1 MGWHWPMVA
10 CSALLPPL
18 RNRSASAPRVE
29 LYSVALDP
37 ARALRLTRQALA
49 TASELTVDDVVT
61 RVRTRF
67 PQVRLPERPELD
79 AVLAVAEVAVTWSDA
94 VQKFVRAEP
103 AVGALSTFTSL
114 VRRDST
120 RIVTPASPQPLL
132 IAEIDPAVA
141 AAIELEGRLDRSLRT
156 GGFLALRVPTTRR
169 TELRRELARFT
180 GDPYY
185 MTTVDIEAL
194 FVDELRTVAA
204 DKRVPWEKLV
214 EADLA
219 TEGTTDHTNLH
230 ILTREA
236 AARVEGRLA
245 HAGQHVL
252 AWNPGVLARYGEL
265 DTIDR
270 LREAAGRVDSELRTL
285 WLVVFGS
292 TADAR
297 PTIDGQ
303 PVPVIGR
310 SEWVD
315 VTDAWLANAHRGRA
329 ATGSDPNSGTSTS

>member
-1 MGWHWPMVA
+1 
-10 CSALLPPL
+10 
-18 RNRSASAPRVE
+18 
-29 LYSVALDP
+29 
-37 ARALRLTRQALA
+37 LA
-49 TASELTVDDVVT
+49 TASELTADDVVT

-79 AVLAVAEVAVTWSDA
+79 KALAAAEVAVTWSNTS
-94 VQKFVRAEP
+94 QKFVRIET
-103 AVGALSTFTSL
+103 AVGDLTTFTSL

-120 RIVTPASPQPLL
+120 RIVTPSSRQALPT
-132 IAEIDPAVA
+132 AEIDPAVT
-141 AAIELEGRLDRSLRT
+141 AAIELEGRLDRSLRS

-169 TELRRELARFT
+169 AELQRELARFT
-180 GDPYY
+180 GDPHH
-185 MTTVDIEAL
+185 MTTVDIEAWFL
-194 FVDELRTVAA
+194 DELRAVAA
-204 DKRVPWEKLV
+204 NKRVAWEKLV
-214 EADLA
+214 TADRA
-219 TEGTTDHTNLH
+219 AEGTTDHTNLR

-236 AARVEGRLA
+236 AGRVEDRLA
-245 HAGQHVL
+245 HAGQLVL

-270 LREAAGRVDSELRTL
+270 LRDAAGRVDSGLRTL

-292 TADAR
+292 MADAK

-315 VTDAWLANAHRGRA
+315 VTDSWLANAHRGRA
-329 ATGSDPNSGTSTS
+329 ATGTDSNFGTRTS